1 LAQVRIGIIGTGV
14 GLRTLFPAFKLIPD
28 AEVVAICGSSID
40 KARFFSAQYDIP
52 IACENHFELCMRN
65 DIDLVCVASPN
76 LFHFEHTKVA
86 LDNKKHVLC
95 EKPFT
100 LKRADMEC
108 LITKRK
114 EAGVLGLIDHQLRFN
129 PYILKIREFLQS
141 GLIGVPYFVQIHQQS
156 TGFSDGNAK
165 WSWSFDAEQ
174 GGGIR
179 YAMCSHFADLLN
191 FWFNSDRYNLSA
203 SLNPVYTERIDENG
217 KKQSISASTFCKV
230 SLELSGGLSVL
241 LSTTAGACSYPR
253 FDISIYGERG
263 EIHFDLTRKLTVYTI
278 DQKGAEKKI
287 ALSNVYDDEKENNIS
302 IFSGSFRYFAP
313 QIIRAIIDDNPS
325 HVEHASNFEDAKYTF
340 DFLEEI
346 KESSN
351 NGILIN
357 PIKSKANY
365 V

>member
-14 GLRTLFPAFKLIPD
+14 GLRTLFPAFKMISN
-28 AEVVAICGSSID
+28 AKVVALCGSSLD
-40 KARFFSAQYDIP
+40 KTRFFASEYDIP
-52 IACENHFELCMRN
+52 IACESYLELCMRN

-100 LKRADMEC
+100 LKRTDMEY

-114 EAGVLGLIDHQLRFN
+114 EIGVLGLINHQLRFN
-129 PYILKIREFLQS
+129 PYMVKIKEFLQS
-141 GLIGVPYFVQIHQQS
+141 GLIGVPYFVRIHQQS
-156 TGFSDGNAK
+156 TVFSGNDVN
-165 WSWSFDAEQ
+165 WSWSFDADQ

-179 YAMCSHFADLLN
+179 YAMYSHFVDLLN
-191 FWFNSDRYNLSA
+191 FWFNSNYYNLNA
-203 SLNPVYTERIDENG
+203 SLNPVYMEKINANG
-217 KKQSISASTFCKV
+217 KKQSILASIFCKV
-230 SLELSGGLSVL
+230 SLELNDGLSVL
-241 LSTTAGACSYPR
+241 LSATAGACSYPR
-253 FDISIYGERG
+253 FDVSIYGERG
-263 EIHFDLTRKLTVYTI
+263 EIHFDLSRKLTIYTA
-278 DQKGAEKKI
+278 DQKGKKKKVL
-287 ALSNVYDDEKENNIS
+287 LSDVYDDEKENKVS

-313 QIIRAIIDDNPS
+313 QIIRAVIEGNLS
-325 HVEHASNFEDAKYTF
+325 HMKHTSKFEDARYTF
-340 DFLEEI
+340 DFLEAI

-357 PIKSKANY
+357 PRKSEAEY